1 MIEHVSTDF
10 FQLFVGA
17 IVKIFVLVTGY
28 KNQAV
33 DSVIITTWFSYYS
46 MNFEKDLSSFEIM
59 TLIDDQFETTKAE
72 HCCKQINIWCL
83 RKSTGYKVLSDLQ

>member
-46 MNFEKDLSSFEIM
+46 MNFEKRF
-59 TLIDDQFETTKAE
+59 K
-72 HCCKQINIWCL
+72 
-83 RKSTGYKVLSDLQ
+83 